1 MEEKP
6 REFKWTLGPHSQR
19 TRTAWGGSSQRLRP
33 LRSLGRRSPGWCSRR
48 GSTWTW
54 HTRWVYKKMETMSEC
69 KRYIT
74 RDAWPGE
81 KPLAEARMVKDYTPG
96 CYPGLTLLTKYF
108 KYLQKKNLITII
120 THIRNDCTSVLAHF
134 SCSEKLK
141 IKVLSFTCGL
151 LNSEGLRFVVLIL
164 TPLVARVTF
173 PRVKSLERLLS
184 LLNFSREALTRLLT
198 GSLSKAAYD
207 GQSGHCCISLAAGTV
222 NRGESALGTGEN
234 IKNYKGELKRHCVQ
248 LVYFFFFFFYLVWSH
263 RRICKAALLFELCWW
278 RWQLCTLHIPTE
290 TNMKIRRDIPNH
302 FIYTKE
308 NWWRNAC
315 EWYWVFSIYAGV
327 HAMYICL

>member
-1 MEEKP
+1 
-6 REFKWTLGPHSQR
+6 
-19 TRTAWGGSSQRLRP
+19 
-33 LRSLGRRSPGWCSRR
+33 
-48 GSTWTW
+48 
-54 HTRWVYKKMETMSEC
+54 MSEC
-69 KRYIT
+69 KRHIT

-81 KPLAEARMVKDYTPG
+81 KPLVEARMVKEYTPG
-96 CYPGLTLLTKYF
+96 CYPGLTLSKIFQIFTK
-108 KYLQKKNLITII
+108 KELNNHHHVHQKFL
-120 THIRNDCTSVLAHF
+120 HISSCAF

-164 TPLVARVTF
+164 TPLVARLTF

-207 GQSGHCCISLAAGTV
+207 GQSGHCCTSLAAGTV

-248 LVYFFFFFFYLVWSH
+248 LVYFKKNFFLPGLISQKYL
-263 RRICKAALLFELCWW
+263 
-278 RWQLCTLHIPTE
+278 
-290 TNMKIRRDIPNH
+290 
-302 FIYTKE
+302 
-308 NWWRNAC
+308 
-315 EWYWVFSIYAGV
+315 
-327 HAMYICL
+327 

>member
-6 REFKWTLGPHSQR
+6 REFKWTLGPHSQQ
-19 TRTAWGGSSQRLRP
+19 TRTAWGGSSQRSRP
-33 LRSLGRRSPGWCSRR
+33 LRSLGRWSPGWCIPR

-54 HTRWVYKKMETMSEC
+54 HTRWVHKKMETMSEC

-81 KPLAEARMVKDYTPG
+81 KPEWWKNTLTG
-96 CYPGLTLLTKYF
+96 CYPGLTLSKIFQIFTK
-108 KYLQKKNLITII
+108 KELNSHHHVRQKWL
-120 THIRNDCTSVLAHF
+120 HISSCAF

-151 LNSEGLRFVVLIL
+151 LNSEGLRFVVLVL

-207 GQSGHCCISLAAGTV
+207 GQSGHCPTSLAAGTV
-222 NRGESALGTGEN
+222 NRGESALGTGDN

-248 LVYFFFFFFYLVWSH
+248 LVYFFKFFFFIPGLISQKYL
-263 RRICKAALLFELCWW
+263 
-278 RWQLCTLHIPTE
+278 
-290 TNMKIRRDIPNH
+290 
-302 FIYTKE
+302 
-308 NWWRNAC
+308 
-315 EWYWVFSIYAGV
+315 
-327 HAMYICL
+327 